1 MDERHTAAAAALIAG
16 LGVEEAARVAHRVP
30 KTIVQWA
37 EEPEFQAVVLRG
49 IKANALLTLA
59 LYSKGQ
65 VDAKEG
71 QAALSIMRWL
81 GASKTTVTLKDGKT
95 PKLGE
100 DVNDIPELSEE
111 QLGRV
116 MGD

>member
-16 LGVEEAARVAHRVP
+16 LGVDEAAKAAHRVP

-49 IKANALLTLA
+49 IKANALITLA
-59 LYSKGQ
+59 LYSKGR

-71 QAALSIMRWL
+71 QAALAIMRWL
-81 GASKTTVTLKDGKT
+81 GAGKARKKGPSAPDEDET
-95 PKLGE
+95 DLGE
-100 DVNDIPELSEE
+100 FSQDQLERLRGEE
-111 QLGRV
+111 
-116 MGD
+116 